1 MGSVDKEVEEELL
14 KAGEKLLDPPSSI
27 DDLINLLDKIE
38 SCLSKVE
45 QSPSE
50 SMHNALSPALKAL
63 VADKLIKHSDVDVK
77 VALASCFSE
86 ITRITAPD
94 APYDDEQMKEVFRL
108 IVSSFENLHDKSSQW
123 QLKRTLILETVA
135 KVRSCVVMLDLECDA
150 LILEMFQH
158 FFKTIREHHPDN
170 VFSSMETIMVLCL
183 EESEDISLDLL
194 SPILESVKKDNE
206 EVLPIARKLGERVLE
221 SCATR
226 LKPYLVQ
233 AVNTLGI
240 SLDDYSDV
248 LASLC
253 NDSSDNSAQ
262 NDLKPYLVL
271 AVNTLGN
278 FLDDYSDVLASL
290 CHDSSDNSAQ
300 NDVHDRKSAE
310 EPVEESAQVDSE
322 ITKEATPPQQDNDAD
337 GDRSPKSV
345 MSNGIAQAG
354 EDDSLVESKPLKK
367 QDGTDSPGLSKGN
380 NLPVNEERNDLDTE
394 IIDSKEQK
402 LERSTKRKGKKASSS
417 KSTKPSKK
425 SNVVSEKEAEKT
437 FDSKSPSK
445 EIPSSLNE
453 DGIVEAT
460 GTSENDK
467 EIKATISSP
476 KVGDTE
482 SDAVVFHSP
491 SESNHDENRSK
502 KRVRTKKKNSS
513 VKEVTAG
520 HISKKV
526 SEGTCDSEVKS
537 SRPSAKKGLD
547 RSSDV
552 KVTTVVDAVK
562 KGSGKSEERT
572 KGDGGSS
579 SRKPEAKKKGSVKT
593 EERTKVDGESSL
605 RKPED
610 KKKKGHV
617 KGSSEKGLA
626 KSSSKD
632 EDKVISSL
640 KSAAKTTKD
649 EHSEVT
655 PKTNLKRKRTPG
667 KEKVSGIKK
676 NDQKLV
682 GKRVKVWWPEDET
695 FYEGVVYSFDSSTK
709 KHKVLYDDEEEEILN
724 LEKEKWEI
732 IEADAVPDVQEEGSH
747 QASPDPSTD
756 MPLKKKGKTNAGE
769 SKKEGKKDSSSKS
782 GGATSS
788 KSKTPSIKST
798 QKSKTVGK
806 SDSEVGKKS
815 KDSAQKTGGKFEDR
829 SVKSGGQSEE
839 RSVKSG
845 GKSIDSTQKNNSKK
859 SDGSKIK
866 KYKDDD
872 VDTPKPSGSKI
883 KKSKDDA
890 VDTLK
895 HSANSK
901 QETVKTGKS
910 KQGTSKIVED
920 DDVDTPMPSANSK
933 QETVKTGKSKHG
945 TSKIASSSKPKSTKS
960 TAGKVKF
967 SLAEDS
973 ENENSE
979 DSTEE
984 VEDTKVKTP
993 SSLKAGSVVKS
1004 GKKRARN

>member
-1 MGSVDKEVEEELL
+1 MGSVDKEVEEALL
-14 KAGEKLLDPPSSI
+14 EAGQNLLDPPSSI
-27 DDLINLLDKIE
+27 DELITLLDKIE

-63 VADKLIKHSDVDVK
+63 IADKLLKHSDVDVK

-86 ITRITAPD
+86 ITRITAPE
-94 APYDDEQMKEVFRL
+94 APYDDDQMKEVFRL
-108 IVSSFENLHDKSSQW
+108 IVSSFENLHDKSSRW
-123 QLKRTLILETVA
+123 HLKRTLILETVA

-158 FFKTIREHHPDN
+158 FLKTIREHHPDN

-206 EVLPIARKLGERVLE
+206 EALPIARKLGERVLE

-226 LKPYLVQ
+226 LKPYLMQ

-262 NDLKPYLVL
+262 NDLKPYLVQ
-271 AVNTLGN
+271 AVNTLGISS
-278 FLDDYSDVLASL
+278 DDYSDVIDSL

-300 NDVHDRKSAE
+300 NDVHDCKSAE

-322 ITKEATPPQQDNDAD
+322 ITKEATPPPQQDNDAD

-345 MSNGIAQAG
+345 MSNGITQAG
-354 EDDSLVESKPLKK
+354 EDDTLVESKPLKE
-367 QDGTDSPGLSKGN
+367 QDGTDSPVLSKGN
-380 NLPVNEERNDLDTE
+380 NLSVNEERNDLDTE

-417 KSTKPSKK
+417 KSTKSSKR

-437 FDSKSPSK
+437 FDSVSPSK
-445 EIPSSLNE
+445 ETPSSLN
-453 DGIVEAT
+453 DNGVVEAT

-467 EIKATISSP
+467 EIKVTISSP
-476 KVGDTE
+476 KVGDVE
-482 SDAVVFHSP
+482 SDAVVSHSP

-502 KRVRTKKKNSS
+502 KRVRTKKKDSS

-520 HISKKV
+520 HISKKM

-537 SRPSAKKGLD
+537 AKPSAKKGLD

-579 SRKPEAKKKGSVKT
+579 SRKQEDKKKGSGKT
-593 EERTKVDGESSL
+593 EERTKVEGGSSL
-605 RKPED
+605 RKLED

-632 EDKVISSL
+632 EDKIMVSSL

-649 EHSEVT
+649 EHSEET

-682 GKRVKVWWPEDET
+682 GKRVKVLWPEDDM
-695 FYEGVVYSFDSSTK
+695 FYEGVVHSFDSSSK
-709 KHKVLYDDEEEEILN
+709 KHKVLYDDGDEEILN
-724 LEKEKWEI
+724 LDEEKWEI
-732 IEADAVPDVQEEGSH
+732 VEADTDPDVEEGSH
-747 QASPDPSTD
+747 HASPDPSTD

-769 SKKEGKKDSSSKS
+769 SKKEGKNSSKS
-782 GGATSS
+782 SGGAPSS
-788 KSKTPSIKST
+788 KSKTPSNKST

-806 SDSEVGKKS
+806 SDGEVSKKS
-815 KDSAQKTGGKFEDR
+815 KDSAQKTGDKFEDR
-829 SVKSGGQSEE
+829 YVKSGGQSEE

-859 SDGSKIK
+859 TDGSKIK
-866 KYKDDD
+866 KSKDDD

-883 KKSKDDA
+883 KKSKDDD

-895 HSANSK
+895 PSANSK

-910 KQGTSKIVED
+910 KQGTSKTVED

-945 TSKIASSSKPKSTKS
+945 TSKIASSSKPKSTK
-960 TAGKVKF
+960 TTGKVKF
-967 SLAEDS
+967 NLTEDS

-979 DSTEE
+979 DSTKE
-984 VEDTKVKTP
+984 VEDMKVKTP
-993 SSLKAGSVVKS
+993 SSLKAGSVIKS

>member
-1 MGSVDKEVEEELL
+1 MTSVDKELEEELL
-14 KAGEKLLDPPSSI
+14 EAGEKLLDPPSSV
-27 DDLINLLDKIE
+27 DDLITVLIQIE
-38 SCLSKVE
+38 KCLSKVE

-63 VADKLIKHSDVDVK
+63 IADDLIKHSDDDVK

-94 APYDDEQMKEVFRL
+94 APYDDDQMKEVFRL
-108 IVSSFENLHDKSSQW
+108 IVSSFENLHDKSSRW
-123 QLKRTLILETVA
+123 HSKRTLILETVA

-158 FFKTIREHHPDN
+158 FLKTIRAYLPDN
-170 VFSSMETIMVLCL
+170 VFSSMETIMILCL

-221 SCATR
+221 SCAAR

-233 AVNTLGI
+233 AVNTLSI
-240 SLDDYSDV
+240 SLDDYSGV
-248 LASLC
+248 LALIC
-253 NDSSDNSAQ
+253 NDSSDNSM
-262 NDLKPYLVL
+262 
-271 AVNTLGN
+271 
-278 FLDDYSDVLASL
+278 
-290 CHDSSDNSAQ
+290 Q
-300 NDVHDRKSAE
+300 NDVHDCKSAE

-354 EDDSLVESKPLKK
+354 EDDTLVESKPLKK

-380 NLPVNEERNDLDTE
+380 NLSVNEERNDLDTE
-394 IIDSKEQK
+394 IIDSKEHK
-402 LERSTKRKGKKASSS
+402 LERSIKRKGKKTSSS
-417 KSTKPSKK
+417 KPAKPAKR

-445 EIPSSLNE
+445 EVPSSLN
-453 DGIVEAT
+453 DDSVVEAT

-467 EIKATISSP
+467 EIKTTISSP
-476 KVGDTE
+476 KVGDIE
-482 SDAVVFHSP
+482 SDAIISHSP

-502 KRVRTKKKNSS
+502 KRVRTKKKGSS
-513 VKEVTAG
+513 VIDVTAG

-537 SRPSAKKGLD
+537 ARPSAKKGLG

-552 KVTTVVDAVK
+552 KASTVVDAVK
-562 KGSGKSEERT
+562 KGSGKSEEKT

-579 SRKPEAKKKGSVKT
+579 SRKPEDKKKGSGKT
-593 EERTKVDGESSL
+593 EERTKVDGGSSS
-605 RKPED
+605 RKSED
-610 KKKKGHV
+610 KKKKGQV

-626 KSSSKD
+626 KPSSKD
-632 EDKVISSL
+632 EDKVMVSSL
-640 KSAAKTTKD
+640 KSATKTTKD
-649 EHSEVT
+649 EHSEDT

-667 KEKVSGIKK
+667 KEKVLDIKK
-676 NDQKLV
+676 NDEKLI
-682 GKRVKVWWPEDET
+682 GKRVKVWWPDDDM
-695 FYEGVVYSFDSSTK
+695 FYEGVVDSFDSSIK
-709 KHKVLYDDEEEEILN
+709 KHKVLYDDGDEEILN
-724 LEKEKWEI
+724 LEEEKWEI
-732 IEADAVPDVQEEGSH
+732 VEADADPDVQEEGSH
-747 QASPDPSTD
+747 QANPDPSID

-782 GGATSS
+782 GRASSS

-806 SDSEVGKKS
+806 SDGEVTKKS

-829 SVKSGGQSEE
+829 SVKSGGQSDE

-859 SDGSKIK
+859 TDGSKIK

-883 KKSKDDA
+883 KKSKDDD

-895 HSANSK
+895 PSTNSK

-910 KQGTSKIVED
+910 KQGTNKTVED
-920 DDVDTPMPSANSK
+920 DDDDTPMPSANSK
-933 QETVKTGKSKHG
+933 QITVKTGKSKHG
-945 TSKIASSSKPKSTKS
+945 TSKIASSSKPKHTKS
-960 TAGKVKF
+960 TGKVNF
-967 SLAEDS
+967 DLMLTEDS

-979 DSTEE
+979 DSTKE
-984 VEDTKVKTP
+984 VEDMKVKTP

>member
-1 MGSVDKEVEEELL
+1 MGSVDKEVEEALL
-14 KAGEKLLDPPSSI
+14 EAGQNLLDPPSSI
-27 DDLINLLDKIE
+27 DELITLLDKIE

-63 VADKLIKHSDVDVK
+63 IADKLLKHSDVDVK

-86 ITRITAPD
+86 ITRITAPE
-94 APYDDEQMKEVFRL
+94 APYDDDQMKEVFRL
-108 IVSSFENLHDKSSQW
+108 IVSSFENLHDKSSRW
-123 QLKRTLILETVA
+123 HLKRTLILETVA

-158 FFKTIREHHPDN
+158 FLKTIREHHPDN

-206 EVLPIARKLGERVLE
+206 EALPIARKLGERVLE

-226 LKPYLVQ
+226 LKPYLMQ

-262 NDLKPYLVL
+262 ND
-271 AVNTLGN
+271 
-278 FLDDYSDVLASL
+278 
-290 CHDSSDNSAQ
+290 
-300 NDVHDRKSAE
+300 VHDCKSAE

-322 ITKEATPPQQDNDAD
+322 ITKEATPPPQQDNDAD

-345 MSNGIAQAG
+345 MSNGITQAG
-354 EDDSLVESKPLKK
+354 EDDTLVESKPLKE
-367 QDGTDSPGLSKGN
+367 QDGTDSPVLSKGN
-380 NLPVNEERNDLDTE
+380 NLSVNEERNDLDTE

-417 KSTKPSKK
+417 KSTKSSKR

-437 FDSKSPSK
+437 FDSVSPSK
-445 EIPSSLNE
+445 ETPSSLN
-453 DGIVEAT
+453 DNGVVEAT

-467 EIKATISSP
+467 EIKVTISSP
-476 KVGDTE
+476 KVGDVE
-482 SDAVVFHSP
+482 SDAVVSHSP

-502 KRVRTKKKNSS
+502 KRVRTKKKDSS

-537 SRPSAKKGLD
+537 AKPSAKKGLD

-579 SRKPEAKKKGSVKT
+579 
-593 EERTKVDGESSL
+593 L
-605 RKPED
+605 RKLED

-632 EDKVISSL
+632 EDKIMVSSL

-649 EHSEVT
+649 EHSEET

-682 GKRVKVWWPEDET
+682 GKRVKVLWPEDDM
-695 FYEGVVYSFDSSTK
+695 FYEGVVHSFDSSSK
-709 KHKVLYDDEEEEILN
+709 KHKVLYDDGDEEILN
-724 LEKEKWEI
+724 LDEEKWEI
-732 IEADAVPDVQEEGSH
+732 VEADTDPDVEEGSH
-747 QASPDPSTD
+747 HASPDPSTD

-769 SKKEGKKDSSSKS
+769 SKKEGKNSSKS
-782 GGATSS
+782 GGAPSS
-788 KSKTPSIKST
+788 KSKTPSNKST

-806 SDSEVGKKS
+806 SDGEVSKKS
-815 KDSAQKTGGKFEDR
+815 KDSAQKTGDKFEDR
-829 SVKSGGQSEE
+829 YVKSGGQSEE

-859 SDGSKIK
+859 TDGSKIK
-866 KYKDDD
+866 KSKDDD

-883 KKSKDDA
+883 KKSKDDD

-895 HSANSK
+895 PSANSK

-910 KQGTSKIVED
+910 KQGTSKTVED

-945 TSKIASSSKPKSTKS
+945 TSKIASSSKPKSTK
-960 TAGKVKF
+960 TTGKVKF
-967 SLAEDS
+967 NLTEDS

-979 DSTEE
+979 DSTKE
-984 VEDTKVKTP
+984 VEDMKVKTP
-993 SSLKAGSVVKS
+993 SSLKAGSVIKS